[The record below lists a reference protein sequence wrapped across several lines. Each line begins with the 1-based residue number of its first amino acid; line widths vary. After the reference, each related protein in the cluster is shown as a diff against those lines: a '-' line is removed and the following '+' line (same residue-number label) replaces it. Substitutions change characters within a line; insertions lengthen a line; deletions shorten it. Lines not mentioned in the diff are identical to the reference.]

1 MPQDSA
7 GCARSRKPALAL
19 LVGLVLM
26 LMAYVVACA
35 VHSAEG
41 HVHAAETVSSKQ
53 AESAVGIPL
62 LAADASA
69 CSAAHGADDHP
80 GHGAACCHPADWPA
94 DLRVPA
100 GSLLLA
106 LLLLGLL
113 SLRHRTEDP
122 ATSGAPPGRGAT
134 AAGPSLAGPHLLRLV
149 CVSRT

>member
-1 MPQDSA
+1 MPQESA
-7 GCARSRKPALAL
+7 GCAWSRKPALAL

-26 LMAYVVACA
+26 LMAHVVGCA
-35 VHSAEG
+35 VHPAES
-41 HVHAAETVSSKQ
+41 HVHAAAAASSEQ
-53 AESAVGIPL
+53 AEPGADVPV

-69 CSAAHGADDHP
+69 CSASHGADEHP
-80 GHGAACCHPADWPA
+80 GHGAACCDPAERPA

-100 GSLLLA
+100 GALILA

-122 ATSGAPPGRGAT
+122 AQSGAPPGRGDT
-134 AAGPSLAGPHLLRLV
+134 AGALSLTGPHLLRLV